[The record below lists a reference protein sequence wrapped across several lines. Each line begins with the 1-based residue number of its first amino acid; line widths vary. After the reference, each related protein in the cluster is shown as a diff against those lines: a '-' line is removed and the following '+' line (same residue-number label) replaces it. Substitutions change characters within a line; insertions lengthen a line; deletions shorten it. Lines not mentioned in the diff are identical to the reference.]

1 MNGHCNLKLVFQIK
15 KFDLCDLELY
25 TNEQT
30 LLFDAEIKDNHVVI
44 DTRIQLPANLQIVSQ
59 GKNLTLTEFWLGNI
73 KASATMLN
81 QICSVTYANDKT
93 VSGTSLLIPGT
104 MTIEIY
110 SRSFIEYHL
119 INKNL
124 CVYAYE

>member
-1 MNGHCNLKLVFQIK
+1 LNGHCNLKLIFQIK

-30 LLFDAEIKDNHVVI
+30 LLFDAETKDNHIVVSA
-44 DTRIQLPANLQIVSQ
+44 RIQLPANLQIVSR

-73 KASATMLN
+73 KASATMLS
-81 QICSVTYANDKT
+81 QICSVTYANNKILL
-93 VSGTSLLIPGT
+93 SNSLLIPGT

-119 INKNL
+119 LNKNL
-124 CVYAYE
+124 CTYE